1 MSVPSEP
8 AEAAPPASLVPPTT
22 ITASTLT
29 RPHSYHPSTVQ
40 ISSPN
45 NPPDEGDNANAPISP
60 RRRTLMSL
68 SDVADSASTPT
79 KQLDPLS
86 FFTTDSSPGS
96 GPGPKFTIITNVGTP
111 KSQALLSTTMEVLDS
126 PTSTPDTS
134 PWIGGHGLG
143 NTGLGKSGRVIERL
157 MAENDRLRREMKAE
171 ITKREELARAVATA
185 KPKVEKLETENA
197 RLMNVK
203 GMDDAVIKRRER
215 KIEEL
220 KAELESERT
229 RREDAE
235 KRAADSEKEKDEVV
249 EALRKDLAVTREE
262 ARHSNVHAEILQTS
276 HAQLAKEYRQ
286 RVAGLHKSLR
296 DLEGQKEEDRKRLA
310 RLDVVGGQMR
320 GEVERMRR
328 MHAELLNVWH
338 KFETT
343 KNLEVEG
350 MEEGA
355 RKLSVG
361 IDEKEKEKVKLAED
375 MVEVMGKM
383 KWVLNLDSLQRGAHS
398 PPLSPDDVSK
408 DTAQ

>member
-1 MSVPSEP
+1 M
-8 AEAAPPASLVPPTT
+8 SLVPPTT
-22 ITASTLT
+22 TTLA
-29 RPHSYHPSTVQ
+29 RPHSYHSSTAQ
-40 ISSPN
+40 ISSIQN
-45 NPPDEGDNANAPISP
+45 NTSADDADTSANEPASP
-60 RRRTLMSL
+60 RRKTLMSFPDGL
-68 SDVADSASTPT
+68 
-79 KQLDPLS
+79 
-86 FFTTDSSPGS
+86 DSSPLT
-96 GPGPKFTIITNVGTP
+96 PPKQQLHLFSNSSPASSPNGTKYTIITNVATP
-111 KSQALLSTTMEVLDS
+111 KTHSMLSAMEVSMDS
-126 PTSTPDTS
+126 PASTPDTS

-157 MAENDRLRREMKAE
+157 MAENDRLRREIKAE

-185 KPKVEKLETENA
+185 KPKLEKLETENA
-197 RLMNVK
+197 RLVNIK

-220 KAELESERT
+220 KAELDSEKA

-235 KRAADSEKEKDEVV
+235 KRAADSEKERDEVV
-249 EALRKDLAVTREE
+249 ESLRKDLAVTREE
-262 ARHSNVHAEILQTS
+262 ARHSAVHAEILQTS
-276 HAQLAKEYRQ
+276 HVQLAKEYRQ
-286 RVAGLHKSLR
+286 RIAGLHKGLR

-338 KFETT
+338 KFETS

-350 MEEGA
+350 IQEGA

-375 MVEVMGKM
+375 MVEVMGRM

-398 PPLSPDDVSK
+398 PPLSPDDASK
-408 DTAQ
+408 TPPQ